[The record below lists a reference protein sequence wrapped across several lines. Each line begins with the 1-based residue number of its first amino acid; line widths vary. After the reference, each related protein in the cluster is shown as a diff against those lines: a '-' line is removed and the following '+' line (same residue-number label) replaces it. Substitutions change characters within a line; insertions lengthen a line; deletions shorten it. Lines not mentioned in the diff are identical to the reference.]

1 MCMATFLSS
10 LSLKQI
16 TYVPY
21 IVGCIV
27 MPERYLKWYMT
38 LLLKSYAVYGWLHPN
53 KLEMA
58 QGYKQKGKRWR
69 EN

>member
-1 MCMATFLSS
+1 MCMVTFLSS

-21 IVGCIV
+21 IVGCVV

-58 QGYKQKGKRWR
+58 QEYKEKGKRWR